1 MATKYSIK
9 RGDNVQ
15 VISGKDRDKQGKVLR
30 ILPKEGRVVVENVAC
45 VKKAQRPTQQ
55 NQQGGLV
62 SVEAPISISNVMV
75 ICPKCNKPTRV
86 SHKQDGKN
94 AVRICKKCGAEF

>member
-1 MATKYSIK
+1 MAIKYSIK
-9 RGDNVQ
+9 RGDNVV
-15 VISGKDRDKQGKVLR
+15 VISGKDRDKHGKVLQVM
-30 ILPKEGRVVVENVAC
+30 PHEGRVVVENVGM

-62 SVEAPISISNVMV
+62 SIESPIPISNVMLV
-75 ICPKCNKPTRV
+75 CPKCDKPTRV